1 MSCNLNRSFECI
13 QTKKK
18 NINQMEKH
26 YCAEPC
32 SNQSPKLNIN
42 RIKLLFLKFLKQF
55 NIQELNFVIKFLKYL
70 LNKYDSDIIELLG
83 RLFKLK
89 KNQYFLIL
97 IFEIL

>member
-1 MSCNLNRSFECI
+1 
-13 QTKKK
+13 
-18 NINQMEKH
+18 
-26 YCAEPC
+26 
-32 SNQSPKLNIN
+32 
-42 RIKLLFLKFLKQF
+42 LKFLKQF